1 MNSNNEK
8 AESLILAF
16 AVDNRII
23 FISNGILFKIKGQE
37 IRQKILGDSE
47 FWWLQEYKWHGKMFW
62 FDNFRCSII
71 MKWSL
76 ENGIPKDISN

>member
-47 FWWLQEYKWHGKMFW
+47 F
-62 FDNFRCSII
+62 
-71 MKWSL
+71 
-76 ENGIPKDISN
+76 